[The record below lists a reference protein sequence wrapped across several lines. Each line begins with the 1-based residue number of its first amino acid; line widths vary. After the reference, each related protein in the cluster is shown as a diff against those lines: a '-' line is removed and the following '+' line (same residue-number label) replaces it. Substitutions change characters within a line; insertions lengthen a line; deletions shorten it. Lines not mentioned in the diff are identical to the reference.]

1 MTYFMSGED
10 VGAYKLMKYLMPP
23 VASHSTAEVLDVA
36 LDDVV
41 LVDLVKVEVVSVV
54 VLVGLVE
61 VEVLVG
67 LAEVE
72 VVDVTRVL
80 EDELVVAVP
89 GMHWSVCCKP
99 ASFVA
104 EILNKVSLTV
114 PVVVIHANG
123 TGGAFRRPCV
133 ADAAALLPQCG
144 LIGSC
149 SKPRSRGKEC
159 HGRRCDET
167 SHLAFGAG

>member
-1 MTYFMSGED
+1 M
-10 VGAYKLMKYLMPP
+10 
-23 VASHSTAEVLDVA
+23 LDVA

-61 VEVLVG
+61 VEVANV
-67 LAEVE
+67 VE
-72 VVDVTRVL
+72 GVVDVTRVL

>member
-1 MTYFMSGED
+1 MTYFMSRGA
-10 VGAYKLMKYLMPP
+10 VRAYKLIKYLMPP

-41 LVDLVKVEVVSVV
+41 LVDLVKVEVASVV

-67 LAEVE
+67 LVEVE
-72 VVDVTRVL
+72 VASVVEGVVDVTRVV

-99 ASFVA
+99 ASFIA
-104 EILNKVSLTV
+104 
-114 PVVVIHANG
+114 
-123 TGGAFRRPCV
+123 
-133 ADAAALLPQCG
+133 
-144 LIGSC
+144 
-149 SKPRSRGKEC
+149 
-159 HGRRCDET
+159 
-167 SHLAFGAG
+167 